1 MCFQIILLISLH
13 IIWFLKASLKIMYV
27 IKIYLRERINKLYLF
42 ILQIFVMHIIYL
54 AMYLSVGSG
63 PINDFYFILYTLLG
77 FPNFLDHLIVFYSK
91 IAF

>member
-13 IIWFLKASLKIMYV
+13 NICFLKASLKIMYV
-27 IKIYLRERINKLYLF
+27 IKIYLRKKLKKLYLF
-42 ILQIFVMHIIYL
+42 ILKIFVMHIICM

-77 FPNFLDHLIVFYSK
+77 FPNF
-91 IAF
+91 